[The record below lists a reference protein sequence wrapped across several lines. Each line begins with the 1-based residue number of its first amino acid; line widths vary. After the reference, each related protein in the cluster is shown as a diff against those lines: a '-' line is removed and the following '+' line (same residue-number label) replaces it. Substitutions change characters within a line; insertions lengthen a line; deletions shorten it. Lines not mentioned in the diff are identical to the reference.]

1 MRPAPRNLALKL
13 STLIVATACFAV
25 MSTGLVLSKN
35 FRKMITLWGESVQ
48 LTVYLSQDNSVEGT
62 EHIQKLLKASPEVE
76 TVRFITQEKALSDF
90 RVQLASYAPDLT
102 QDEELLQLIPASL
115 EVSLKSS
122 VPAGEQLGL
131 LSNLASQVKNL
142 EGVDEVSYGQEWV
155 SKYSALVSAFEIV
168 LNLLGLVILAASV
181 FVMSNAIRASV
192 SSRKDEIIVMEM
204 IGATQ
209 AMVRKPFIAEGAILG
224 ALSSA
229 FAIVLSFMLYTLM
242 KNVLQGRLSFLQ
254 LSEHMAFLSVMG
266 VLGFVLC
273 GTLLGAFGSYLCV
286 RRVNDGWAGSQG

>member
-1 MRPAPRNLALKL
+1 MKPAPKNLALKI

-48 LTVYLSQDNSVEGT
+48 LTVYLSKDISASGT
-62 EHIQKLLKASPEVE
+62 ENVQKILKSSGEVE
-76 TVRFITQEKALSDF
+76 SVRYVTQEKALSDF
-90 RVQLASYAPDLT
+90 RTQLASYAPDLT

-122 VPAGEQLGL
+122 VPASEHLGI
-131 LSNLASQVKNL
+131 LSSLANRVKNL

-155 SKYSALVSAFEIV
+155 SKYSALVSAFEVV
-168 LNLLGLVILAASV
+168 LNLLGLVILAACV

-192 SSRKDEIIVMEM
+192 SSRKDEIIVLEM

-209 AMVRKPFIAEGAILG
+209 AMVRKPFIAEGALLG
-224 ALSSA
+224 ALSST
-229 FAIVLSFMLYTLM
+229 FAVGLSFMLYTLM
-242 KNVLQGRLSFLQ
+242 KNILQGRLSFLQ
-254 LSEHMAFLSVMG
+254 LSEHMIFLSFVG
-266 VLGFVLC
+266 VIGFVLC

>member
-1 MRPAPRNLALKL
+1 MRPAAKNLALRL
-13 STLIVATACFAV
+13 STVIVATACFAV
-25 MSTGLVLSKN
+25 ISTGLVLSKN

-48 LTVYLSQDNSVEGT
+48 LTVYLSQDISASGT
-62 EHIQKLLKASPEVE
+62 DNIQKILKSSAQVE
-76 TVRFITQEKALSDF
+76 SVKYITQEKALGDF
-90 RVQLASYAPDLT
+90 RTQLASYAPDLT
-102 QDEELLQLIPASL
+102 QDDELLQLIPASL

-122 VPAGEQLGL
+122 VPAAEHLGVL
-131 LSNLASQVKNL
+131 KSLAAKVKNL

-192 SSRKDEIIVMEM
+192 SSRKDEIVVLEM

-209 AMVRKPFIAEGAILG
+209 SMVRKPFITEGAVLG
-224 ALSSA
+224 AMSSA
-229 FAIVLSFMLYTLM
+229 MAVVLSFLLYTLM

-254 LSEHMAFLSVMG
+254 LSEHMTFLSLVG